1 MKIFRILLA
10 LLLLNSCMEE
20 KKPLVI
26 GHRGAMGHE
35 TENTLASIQKAL
47 DLGVDMI
54 EIDVFNVADDNTMVF
69 HDETLDR
76 LSNAGGKIEEW
87 TYYELRKVTLDG
99 GHKIPRLQDV
109 LKLIDNKVRLNIEL
123 KGAGTVSRVNFITDY
138 YIKERGWTLDNFL
151 ISSFK
156 WDELREMRKVNASIP
171 IAILTESDPLDAISI
186 AKELNAEAIN
196 PNFEK
201 LTPENNLAIQEA
213 GFKIYPW
220 TVNEPLERGKEV
232 LTKVKISGGGRC
244 NVTHAEFLPSELIK
258 NYPRG
263 EKELL
268 GPFHSHSSGDTMQ
281 FFEERNVALK
291 IEEDGRVFPVSNSS
305 QTIID
310 CLLNE
315 AKRLEVKVLKHS
327 SVIKIDPV
335 KVTSIKKT
343 YETKKLLVTTGNNPK
358 IWSLLKNLGHTIDEP
373 TPSLFT
379 FNIKD
384 NRISG
389 MQGVS
394 THARVSILKPNLNPK
409 ITIKLASNV
418 RGDVLLTEEGPVL
431 ITHWGISGPA
441 ILRLSAWGAKI
452 LNEKNYKFPVRIN
465 WLPDYHEESVIDLL
479 MEIKKIEAKKT
490 ILRTKAVEVPRRLWT
505 SLVKASG
512 IPQN

>member
-1 MKIFRILLA
+1 
-10 LLLLNSCMEE
+10 MEE

-220 TVNEPLERGKEV
+220 TVNEP
-232 LTKVKISGGGRC
+232 
-244 NVTHAEFLPSELIK
+244 
-258 NYPRG
+258 
-263 EKELL
+263 
-268 GPFHSHSSGDTMQ
+268 
-281 FFEERNVALK
+281 
-291 IEEDGRVFPVSNSS
+291 ED
-305 QTIID
+305 II
-310 CLLNE
+310 
-315 AKRLEVKVLKHS
+315 AMKRL
-327 SVIKIDPV
+327 
-335 KVTSIKKT
+335 
-343 YETKKLLVTTGNNPK
+343 
-358 IWSLLKNLGHTIDEP
+358 
-373 TPSLFT
+373 
-379 FNIKD
+379 
-384 NRISG
+384 
-389 MQGVS
+389 GVDGII
-394 THARVSILKPNLNPK
+394 TNFPERV
-409 ITIKLASNV
+409 
-418 RGDVLLTEEGPVL
+418 
-431 ITHWGISGPA
+431 H
-441 ILRLSAWGAKI
+441 
-452 LNEKNYKFPVRIN
+452 
-465 WLPDYHEESVIDLL
+465 
-479 MEIKKIEAKKT
+479 
-490 ILRTKAVEVPRRLWT
+490 
-505 SLVKASG
+505 
-512 IPQN
+512 